1 MCDNILTALKGTGK
15 ISIVWRNQQLLV
27 CKETTCQLIRK
38 ILLFVFTCR
47 KLRIRHDFSKVMR
60 DQITGQAVKFNHGC
74 FESCSTVTTI
84 ISCWCCLFHREQTTC
99 KKTLG
104 HTGCVNT
111 SHSWHSRRF
120 HAWWARHSLSSQEA
134 QQIRSWYQHEITIT
148 DSMISHYNYWLQDM
162 TLPWHTHSNSLHDAP
177 CPFHMPHSQNSAETP
192 SNFRFWNK
200 RFTCHIRTWWLPQF
214 I

>member
-84 ISCWCCLFHREQTTC
+84 TSCWCCLFHREQTTC

-120 HAWWARHSLSSQEA
+120 HAWWARHSLSCQEA
-134 QQIRSWYQHEITIT
+134 HGESRLEADTNMKSQLLIPWSVITIT
-148 DSMISHYNYWLQDM
+148 DYRTWPCLG
-162 TLPWHTHSNSLHDAP
+162 THTP
-177 CPFHMPHSQNSAETP
+177 TP
-192 SNFRFWNK
+192 SMMLPVP
-200 RFTCHIRTWWLPQF
+200 FTCHTLRTQQKHLQISDFGIRDLPVT
-214 I
+214 